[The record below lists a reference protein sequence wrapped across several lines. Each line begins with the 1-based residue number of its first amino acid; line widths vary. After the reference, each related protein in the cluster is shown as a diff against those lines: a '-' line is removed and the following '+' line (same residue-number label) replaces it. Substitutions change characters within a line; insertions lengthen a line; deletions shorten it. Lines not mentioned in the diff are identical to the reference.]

1 MCEVPGALHTQG
13 AALDAAAA
21 LCRYVDGDLVAE
33 VPFLCERSLALM
45 LLDCRCQMP
54 ADVIS

>member
-21 LCRYVDGDLVAE
+21 LCRYVMGT
-33 VPFLCERSLALM
+33 SLR
-45 LLDCRCQMP
+45 RCLSFVNAP
-54 ADVIS
+54 WP